1 MAKTM
6 FRVFMVLFI
15 FGAGILVSWN
25 FFNAKPKQAQIASQ
39 IVINKI
45 EEVCKLVTVEGF
57 FTEEVEYKDESDF
70 STYMDYLL
78 IKNYLPVR
86 ATLKVNA
93 TVMVGY
99 DMGSIKI
106 EAIEKDNTIIV
117 SNLPDPKVLSVGHEV
132 VYFEKDEWTFLNEL
146 TEADYVYLNQEAE
159 AQIRKAAEQSD
170 LMELANANGNKMV
183 DMMRFIAEASGW
195 SFEIIGM
202 DSIPQ
207 KNFNTFE

>member
-1 MAKTM
+1 
-6 FRVFMVLFI
+6 
-15 FGAGILVSWN
+15 
-25 FFNAKPKQAQIASQ
+25 
-39 IVINKI
+39 
-45 EEVCKLVTVEGF
+45 
-57 FTEEVEYKDESDF
+57 
-70 STYMDYLL
+70 MDYLL
-78 IKNYLPVR
+78 IKNYLPVK
-86 ATLKVNA
+86 ATLRINAKVMA
-93 TVMVGY
+93 GY
-99 DMGSIKI
+99 NMNDIRIQAFEEERKI
-106 EAIEKDNTIIV
+106 VV
-117 SNLPDPKVLSVGHEV
+117 SNIPDPEILSVDHDV

-207 KNFNTFE
+207 KNFNTFD